1 MNAQLDIFARVP
13 TSISARGMER
23 KRAGQD
29 RAIANEAP
37 HWMTAALVLLEKFCA
52 QHRGME
58 FAFEDYRAFA
68 LSRGLRRPHVHQVWG
83 SLAGMGQRMGLYEP
97 TGEYRAARSIRTHGH
112 PVRVLRVKG
121 VAA

>member
-1 MNAQLDIFARVP
+1 
-13 TSISARGMER
+13 MEASFR
-23 KRAGQD
+23 PDPPHDAALLRPAPAGLQTL
-29 RAIANEAP
+29 AGLGFP
-37 HWMTAALVLLEKFCA
+37 HLVLLEKFCQ

-97 TGEYRAARSIRTHGH
+97 TGAYRPARYVRTHGH
-112 PVRVLRVKG
+112 PVRVLRVKQ
-121 VAA
+121 